1 MAPTTHSAAC
11 PLCLGDG
18 GVLVYRTERLRVI
31 RVDDAD
37 FPAFYR
43 VVWNAHV
50 AELSDLSRD
59 DRVNLL
65 DTVVAVEM
73 VLRTR
78 LVPTKINLASLGNMV
93 PHLHVHVIARFAWDS
108 HFPEP
113 VWGPRQ
119 REVASDAVS
128 RLAVEPLVLDRWVCA
143 ELARQ
148 P

>member
-1 MAPTTHSAAC
+1 MTHSSAC
-11 PLCLGDG
+11 PLCLADG
-18 GVLVYRTERLRVI
+18 GLLVHRTDRLRVI

-50 AELSDLSRD
+50 AELSDLTPD
-59 DRVNLL
+59 DRARLL
-65 DTVVAVEM
+65 DTVVAVET
-73 VLRTR
+73 VLRTH

-113 VWGPRQ
+113 VWGRRQ
-119 REVASDAVS
+119 REVIPDAVS
-128 RLAVEPLVLDRWVCA
+128 RLAIEPAILDRQVR
-143 ELARQ
+143 ERLAGR